1 MRSASHLAAI
11 ALALTG
17 LAQIVSA
24 QPVELTCKNQYGQEG
39 RVIFDESAHTAA
51 FLYGTSQL
59 NWGDN
64 ESAKFTDTE
73 IQWNHVYDRC
83 EGCVGPAKRNIYF
96 FLSRMTG
103 KLVESPGT
111 EYQCEKAEKK
121 Y

>member
-51 FLYGTSQL
+51 FLYGSTEL
-59 NWGDN
+59 AYGDMV
-64 ESAKFTDTE
+64 SADFTDTT
-73 IQWNHVYDRC
+73 IQWRGQHGEKPQYS
-83 EGCVGPAKRNIYF
+83 
-96 FLSRMTG
+96 LSRITG
-103 KLVESPGT
+103 TLMVTHSINW
-111 EYQCEKAEKK
+111 QCQKATQKF
-121 Y
+121 